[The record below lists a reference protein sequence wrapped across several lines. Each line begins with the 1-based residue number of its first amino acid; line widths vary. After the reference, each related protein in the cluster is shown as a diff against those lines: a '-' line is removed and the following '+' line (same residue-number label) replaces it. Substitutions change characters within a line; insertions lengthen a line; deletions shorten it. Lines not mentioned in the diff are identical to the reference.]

1 MTVIYDKV
9 AVIGMGLIG
18 ASIALAARRG
28 ELATTIIGSDQSP
41 EVAAVAARL
50 QLVDSFEADAVHA
63 VADADLVILAVP
75 VGAVGKIAE
84 QIVPHMKSGAV
95 LTDTGSTKRSVV
107 RDVAPHLRDDIIWL
121 PSHPLA
127 GTEHSGPGA
136 GFESLFDERYWII
149 LPLDADEAAIVR
161 FESFITG
168 LGSVTERMSPDYHDK
183 VLALTSHL
191 PHLIAYTIVGTAV
204 DLETQLKND
213 VIRFSASGFRDFTRI
228 AASDPVM
235 WRDVFLNNDTAVL
248 EMLQRFPRIL
258 AIFNVPFAGKKVTSW
273 KHYFRAPAKSGDQSL
288 MRVRIR
294 LAIGSV
300 RYFAYSRAKS
310 RMIGGVFHQI
320 SRSRSLGLTGQ

>member
-1 MTVIYDKV
+1 MTVIYEKV

-28 ELATTIIGSDQSP
+28 GLATAIIGSDQSP
-41 EVAAVAARL
+41 EVAAVVARL

-107 RDVAPHLRDDIIWL
+107 HDVGPHLRDDIIWL

-136 GFESLFDERYWII
+136 GFEALFDERYWVI
-149 LPLDADEAAIVR
+149 LPLDADETDIVR

-248 EMLQRFPRIL
+248 EMLQRFSEDLSYLQR
-258 AIFNVPFAGKKVTSW
+258 AIRWQEGDKLEALFSRTREIRRSIIDAGQ
-273 KHYFRAPAKSGDQSL
+273 D
-288 MRVRIR
+288 
-294 LAIGSV
+294 
-300 RYFAYSRAKS
+300 
-310 RMIGGVFHQI
+310 
-320 SRSRSLGLTGQ
+320 